1 MKIRHFLPAFLVS
14 AFLPFNILGTVLYVD
29 LNCINPVSPYTSWA
43 TAATNIQDA
52 LNDSSYR
59 DTILVTNGVYQYG
72 GYSYAGSNRVY
83 AGNGQTIQSVNGP
96 AFTIIKGYQVPGTTN
111 GPNAVRCVYLQKGT
125 TLSGFTLTNGAT
137 PDLQSGGG
145 VNCPGAIV
153 TNCVIIGNAA
163 FLGGGTY
170 LGTLVNCKLIGN
182 SAIESGWGGG
192 AYNSTLI
199 DCLLTGNQSGYR
211 GGAAYG
217 CSLVGCTIAGNT
229 GQPTSI
235 ESCTLTN
242 CICYYNSPDNSSTG
256 QGNNYFNNG
265 CTLPLPSSGVN
276 TITNPPAFL
285 DLAGGDFH
293 LNPASPCIN
302 AGNNSFITNTT
313 DLDGN
318 PRFVGGTVDI
328 GAYEF
333 QATVHYVNLANPS
346 PTSPFTSWMAAATN
360 IQDAIDAA
368 NTGDFV
374 VVSNGTYNVGGRA
387 VYGVAT
393 NRVTVDKALTVQSL
407 NGAAVTVIAGS
418 LFNLN
423 NGVAARCV
431 YLTNGAVLSGFT
443 LTNGGTP
450 PVLGDLAREAS
461 GGGVWCEATSAI
473 VSNCVLTGNH
483 VTRFGGGAFQ
493 GTLFNCILTNNSAAY
508 GGGTASNT
516 LFSCTLTHNSSLYQ
530 NINYGGGADACT
542 LSNCLLVSNQ
552 SAAGGGEGGGA
563 AFSTLTA
570 CVVSNNNAGG
580 SGGGVYFGMAN
591 NSLISSNS
599 ASSGG
604 GAYLNTLVNCV
615 LKNNFANGNGGG
627 AYNSTLDNCT
637 VISNRAAFAPAAVAG
652 GGIYGGSAT
661 NCILFYNS
669 ADNGLNFYFPGS
681 VAINYCCTTPSPT
694 NGIGNITN
702 EPAFVDLVN
711 ENFHLQS
718 NSPCINAGN
727 NAYVTTGTDLDGNP
741 RIVGGTVDIGAYEF
755 PTPTSVISYAWLQQY
770 GLPND
775 GSVDYLD
782 LDGTGMNVYQDW
794 IAGLNPTNVLSVLQ
808 MLPPVI
814 TNNPTGLA
822 VSWQSVSNIIYFLQ
836 VSTNL
841 GVQPAFST
849 IQSNLPGQTGTTS
862 YTDTKATNSGPYF
875 YRVGVQ
881 K

>member
-14 AFLPFNILGTVLYVD
+14 AFLPFNILGTVFYVD
-29 LNCINPVSPYTSWA
+29 LNCTNPVSPYTSWA

-52 LNDSSYR
+52 LNDSGYR

-83 AGNGQTIQSVNGP
+83 ASNGQTIQSVSGP

-145 VNCPGAIV
+145 VNCPGASV

-199 DCLLTGNQSGYR
+199 NCLLTGNRSGYR

-242 CICYYNSPDNSSTG
+242 CISYYNSPDNSSTG

-285 DLAGGDFH
+285 DLADGDFH

-318 PRFVGGTVDI
+318 PRVVGGTVDI

-346 PTSPFTSWMAAATN
+346 PTSPFTSWMTAATN

-407 NGAAVTVIAGS
+407 NGAAVTIIAGS

-423 NGVAARCV
+423 TGVAARCV

-450 PVLGDLAREAS
+450 PVLGDLVREAS
-461 GGGVWCEATSAI
+461 GGGVWCEDTSAI

-483 VTRFGGGAFQ
+483 VTRCGGGAFQ

-563 AFSTLTA
+563 AFSALTA
-570 CVVSNNNAGG
+570 CVVSNNTAGG
-580 SGGGVYFGMAN
+580 SGGGVYFGLAN

-604 GAYLNTLVNCV
+604 GAFSNILNNCV
-615 LKNNFANGNGGG
+615 LKNNLAAGDGGG
-627 AYNSTLDNCT
+627 SFFCTLAGCT
-637 VISNRAAFAPAAVAG
+637 VVSNISIAG
-652 GGIYGGSAT
+652 ASGGMLGGSAT
-661 NCILFYNS
+661 NCIVYYNS
-669 ADNGLNFYFPGS
+669 ASQGGPNYYQSSLSFCDTLPLPTGS
-681 VAINYCCTTPSPT
+681 
-694 NGIGNITN
+694 GNITN
-702 EPAFVDLVN
+702 GPAFVNLSGGD
-711 ENFHLQS
+711 FHLQS
-718 NSPCINAGN
+718 SSPCINAGN
-727 NAYVTTGTDLDGNP
+727 NSIVNSSTDLDGNP
-741 RIVGGTVDIGAYEF
+741 RIVGGTVDIGAYEY

-775 GSVDYLD
+775 GSVDYAD
-782 LDGTGMNVYQDW
+782 LDGTEFNVYQDW
-794 IAGLNPTNVLSVLQ
+794 IAGLNPTNALSILA
-808 MLPPVI
+808 MLPPAP
-814 TNNPTGLA
+814 TNSPTGLV
-822 VSWQSVSNIIYFLQ
+822 VSWQSVSNITYFLQ

-849 IQSNLPGQTGTTS
+849 IQSNLLGQTGTTS
-862 YTDTKATNSGPYF
+862 YTDINATNSGPYF